1 MPMYNL
7 IENSSYYSKT
17 TGNVWF
23 YPYDKATT
31 FNNNIENPDNF
42 KSFKYKYKETQL
54 FTTIQIKLMEF

>member
-7 IENSSYYSKT
+7 IEYSSYYSKR
-17 TGNVWF
+17 TGNLWF

-42 KSFKYKYKETQL
+42 KSFKYKATL
-54 FTTIQIKLMEF
+54 